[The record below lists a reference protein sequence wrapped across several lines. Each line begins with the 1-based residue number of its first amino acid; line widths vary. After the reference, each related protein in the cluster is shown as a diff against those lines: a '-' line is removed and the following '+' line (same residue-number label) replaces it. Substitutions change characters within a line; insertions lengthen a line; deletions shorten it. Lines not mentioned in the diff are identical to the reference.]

1 MFGRICPAVSCLYIA
16 LLVQVPFGSPLRGGI
31 EGGAPNLKILSPPLY
46 SFVSL
51 SGKQI
56 DGNVGTEIKIKYLI
70 KNFLVPTEGVICITP
85 DSLDHS
91 SSSSIFVDD
100 EQVAKSGIVRL
111 SNVQAGTHMIRFDML
126 AHVITNKGKTGY
138 QSLGHA
144 FAIFEVIPSAV
155 PRFYPPVPRLSL
167 PISPGEECTGANF
180 IQQEIREND
189 QMSNWFRSL
198 PSFSCMRVL
207 WRNQNPKKKIKI
219 AYVGTFSLDGQKT
232 IWIEQWKKLPKDLF
246 EITYYC
252 FAQQKDTPA
261 PMLPILDELG
271 INVIITEL
279 YSISRNTYNSEQ
291 FPQNLLALLNEVFE
305 RAMQAA
311 PGDATEEDRR
321 DVLRATMSQHSQEGV
336 RLFHSIFISNLEGN
350 DLLIFANSRTTN
362 DLLLIEAARMAN
374 VPARIM
380 DLPNLYPVVRH
391 DQAIT
396 AFVAPSYF
404 VKGHFSTKHLNG
416 PCIVINPG
424 VPTTL
429 PAGRKRSNLGDD
441 TLTANVGFIG
451 RMQPEKSP
459 GIFLYAAKILNRRL
473 KRQGLGRARFFMI
486 GDGELRKGMEIIAR
500 DIGLGQDEVTF
511 LGWVDHDRMSEVLDS
526 LDVVVQT
533 SLRDSETFG
542 ISNIEAMGRGI
553 PVISFGIGGSLEYS
567 LNGTTGY
574 VVDKPAPSD
583 VAVSLQRLLTDAN
596 LYEKM
601 SEASVNLVKS
611 RFLMDHMVEKYMQ
624 LYIGLLLNVH

>member
-198 PSFSCMRVL
+198 PSSIARLFFPSADPVIGGLVMFGCLLVVGSIYL
-207 WRNQNPKKKIKI
+207 AVIWLTARNHVVSLEHTP
-219 AYVGTFSLDGQKT
+219 AGDDRDWLLLVGLYFSLLPLLNIAHRHTFLFLAPVYAVGVLLASKLSTFKKRASFVFVGALAYIWVSQSLLSAAARLGGVDLPTVFLEESLPTLLLAMLFLVAAWSERKVDPEAKT
-232 IWIEQWKKLPKDLF
+232 VDVGFRLPWS
-246 EITYYC
+246 T
-252 FAQQKDTPA
+252 
-261 PMLPILDELG
+261 
-271 INVIITEL
+271 TEL
-279 YSISRNTYNSEQ
+279 E
-291 FPQNLLALLNEVFE
+291 
-305 RAMQAA
+305 
-311 PGDATEEDRR
+311 
-321 DVLRATMSQHSQEGV
+321 
-336 RLFHSIFISNLEGN
+336 
-350 DLLIFANSRTTN
+350 
-362 DLLLIEAARMAN
+362 
-374 VPARIM
+374 
-380 DLPNLYPVVRH
+380 
-391 DQAIT
+391 
-396 AFVAPSYF
+396 
-404 VKGHFSTKHLNG
+404 
-416 PCIVINPG
+416 
-424 VPTTL
+424 
-429 PAGRKRSNLGDD
+429 
-441 TLTANVGFIG
+441 
-451 RMQPEKSP
+451 
-459 GIFLYAAKILNRRL
+459 
-473 KRQGLGRARFFMI
+473 
-486 GDGELRKGMEIIAR
+486 
-500 DIGLGQDEVTF
+500 
-511 LGWVDHDRMSEVLDS
+511 
-526 LDVVVQT
+526 
-533 SLRDSETFG
+533 
-542 ISNIEAMGRGI
+542 
-553 PVISFGIGGSLEYS
+553 
-567 LNGTTGY
+567 
-574 VVDKPAPSD
+574 
-583 VAVSLQRLLTDAN
+583 
-596 LYEKM
+596 
-601 SEASVNLVKS
+601 
-611 RFLMDHMVEKYMQ
+611 
-624 LYIGLLLNVH
+624 